1 MNLRILRGEKIDFE
15 AELGAPYIPTTE
27 TCNVLNVSTPDSMEF
42 EIHIAAR
49 KIKQKVGNFGEYV
62 CKKLKY
68 TKEEL
73 CRSLSA
79 EQTDAVALTIYN
91 IEEKKQAMIVGD
103 QTGIGKG
110 RIAAAMIRYAVKQ
123 GKKPIFLSEK
133 PNLFSDLYRDLV
145 DIGSDDLVPFIVNAK
160 DAKTKVKDNYGNVV
174 HEAPAKPVQER
185 ILNNR
190 KLSNDYDFIMATYS
204 QFNQPEKKPMK
215 PMFLSKMAEDNIL
228 VMDEAHNAAG
238 SSQTGAFMQEV
249 LRASK
254 GVIYLSATF
263 AKRPDNMPIYAM
275 KTCLSEAN
283 MTDEDMV
290 EAIQKGG
297 IALQEIISSQLV
309 SEGQMVR
316 RERTYEG
323 IEVNYFTLTEQRNK
337 HRQISDTITDVLRRI
352 IKFQENYI
360 KPVIGEMDKIAAA
373 QGKQVEERKGTSK
386 AGVDNQPYFSKVFNV
401 INQLLFSVKANEVA
415 EHAIKRLKEGKKPVI
430 AFSSTMGSFLEE
442 LASEGDQ
449 INGDFAL
456 VLRKGIE
463 SVLKYSVID
472 IDGQRSK
479 EMIDVAELGE
489 DAVAEY
495 NDIIN
500 TINETTSG
508 ISISPIDFLTQKIEN
523 AGFSVAEVT
532 GRKLRVKFS
541 KKEGDLT
548 TIGIVESRKK
558 LPANDAFR
566 MFNNNEYDVLLINQA
581 GSTGASAHAIPTDNV
596 PADQVKQ
603 RVMIVLQPELDIN
616 REIQK
621 RGRINRTGQ
630 IILPIYDYM
639 SSDIPAEQRL
649 MMMLKKKLKSLDA
662 NTTSNQKSGD
672 DIMQSNDFLNK
683 YGDKIVT
690 EYLIEEPE
698 LSDALDDPLNFKST
712 NEKMNVLE
720 NAASKVIGRVAVLS
734 TAEQEKFYNAMIE
747 RYQDY
752 VRFLIDKGE
761 YDLEMEAMNL
771 EADTLDTKV
780 LIAGKGGETAF
791 GEDTILEKCECN
803 NLRKPY
809 SQEELQAELYKSLNN
824 RDAKEIQNELKESH
838 KQYMLDKY
846 EKEKLNLEQ
855 KYSKAIRN
863 IINEKKYKKIKDN
876 DEKRDYINERTK
888 QLEEALELDSKR
900 TQEKLNN
907 VYSHVNGFFDF
918 FYIGRAIKYPTI
930 SIGEGSTAK
939 SWGVFLGFQI
949 DERKPNPYAPSA
961 IKARFAIADS
971 NRYMALTLSG
981 DQGALVQQIIGM
993 SYHEDYYSSNI
1004 VSDWA
1009 ELVRKGTSDRVVRYI
1024 ITGNILQASGDYGGK
1039 LIDYTVKGGG
1049 TKKGILM
1056 SEGWS
1061 PQSGSNKADSE
1072 VVVPIIK
1079 ALKYIK
1085 SLQEGRSA
1093 KTENGIGFLRNSFG
1107 YKVIIPKTKIYKP
1120 IFTDSDIL
1128 RFIEGD
1134 DGFNMQSGQM
1144 VGQMSWD
1151 NLEPLINVLQ
1161 NKYSMAM
1168 KIPRTIFDMY
1178 YEGQE
1183 QKPEMLTPEIK
1194 KAIKMYESDK
1204 KNFEKRVNSKVSF
1217 SDKKKDSEELM
1228 KLKLK
1233 MQMAKLKLLKIEGLG
1248 SLVAWGKRL

>member
-1 MNLRILRGEKIDFE
+1 MKKMNSTILRGDKIDFE

-62 CKKLKY
+62 CEKLKY

-79 EQTDAVALTIYN
+79 EQTDAIALSIYN

-190 KLSNDYDFIMATYS
+190 KLSRDYDFVMATYS

-215 PMFLSKMAEDNIL
+215 PMFLSAMAEDNIL

-249 LRASK
+249 LRKSK

-275 KTCLSEAN
+275 KTCLNEAN
-283 MTDEDMV
+283 MTDEDMIN
-290 EAIQKGG
+290 AIQKGG

-323 IEVNYFTLTEQRNK
+323 IEVNYFTLAENRKK

-352 IKFQENYI
+352 IEFQENFI
-360 KPVIGEMDKIAAA
+360 KPVVGEMDKIAAA
-373 QGKQVEERKGTSK
+373 QGKEVQERKGTSK

-401 INQLLFSVKANEVA
+401 INQLLFSVKAKEVA

-442 LASEGDQ
+442 LASEGEQ

-463 SVLKYSVID
+463 SVLKYSVVD
-472 IDGQRSK
+472 VDGQRSK
-479 EMIDVAELGE
+479 EMIKVAELGE
-489 DAVAEY
+489 DALAEY

-500 TINETTSG
+500 TINQTTSG
-508 ISISPIDFLTQKIEN
+508 ISISPIDYLTQRIES

-532 GRKLRVKFS
+532 GRKLRVKFTE
-541 KKEGDLT
+541 KDGGLT
-548 TIGIVESRKK
+548 TIGIVENRKK

-649 MMMLKKKLKSLDA
+649 MMMLKRKLKSLDA

-698 LSDALDDPLNFKST
+698 FADALDDPLNFKST
-712 NEKMNVLE
+712 NENMNVLE
-720 NAASKVIGRVAVLS
+720 NAASKVTGRVAVLS

-771 EADTLDTKV
+771 EAETLETKV
-780 LIAGKGGETAF
+780 LIAGKGGDTDF
-791 GEDTILEKCECN
+791 GKDTILEKCDCN
-803 NLRKPY
+803 NIRKPY
-809 SQEELQAELYKSLNN
+809 TQEELRAELFKSLNN
-824 RDAKEIQNELKESH
+824 ANPEDLKEELRAKH
-838 KQYMLDKY
+838 KQFMLDKY
-846 EKEKLNLEQ
+846 EQEKLLLQQ
-855 KYSKAIRN
+855 KYAKLIKN
-863 IINEKKYKKIKDN
+863 IANEKKYKKLEKSGEKELYIKSRT
-876 DEKRDYINERTK
+876 DELNA
-888 QLEEALELDSKR
+888 ALIDDDKK

-907 VYSHVNGFFDF
+907 IFSYLDGFFKF

-930 SIGEGSTAK
+930 NLSAGVNTK
-939 SWGVFLGFQI
+939 TWGVFLGFHI
-949 DERKPNPYAPSA
+949 DERKSSPFAPSA
-961 IKARFAIADS
+961 VKARFAIADS
-971 NRYMALTLSG
+971 NRYMALTCSG
-981 DQGALVQQIIGM
+981 DQGALIQQIVGI
-993 SYHEDYYSSNI
+993 SYNEDWYSTNI
-1004 VSDWA
+1004 VSEWS
-1009 ELVRKGTSDRVVRYI
+1009 ELVKNGTSDRIVRYI
-1024 ITGNILQASGDYGGK
+1024 ITGNILQGAGNGGK
-1039 LIDYTVKGGG
+1039 LIDYTLKGGG

-1061 PQSGSNKADSE
+1061 PDSGSSKANSE

-1085 SLQEGRSA
+1085 SLREGQTV
-1093 KTENGIGFLRNSFG
+1093 KTENSIGFTRSYLG
-1107 YKVIIPKTKIYKP
+1107 YQIIMPKNRAYKA
-1120 IFTDSDIL
+1120 IFTDADIL
-1128 RFIEGD
+1128 KLIDSD
-1134 DGFNMQSGQM
+1134 DGFNMQSGNM
-1144 VGQMSWD
+1144 VGSIVWG
-1151 NLEPLINVLQ
+1151 NIETLINILQ
-1161 NKYSMAM
+1161 QKYSLSV

-1178 YEGQE
+1178 FEKDTQSDNVN
-1183 QKPEMLTPEIK
+1183 QID
-1194 KAIKMYESDK
+1194 KAEKRAMEMYEA
-1204 KNFEKRVNSKVSF
+1204 
-1217 SDKKKDSEELM
+1217 DKKKFPARVKNKVVFGKKQNTNNTDNL

-1233 MQMAKLKLLKIEGLG
+1233 LQKAKLALLNI
-1248 SLVAWGKRL
+1248 